1 MQRIGIIADT
11 HGLLREEVLI
21 HLADCDMIFHAGDCH
36 HLEVVERLKQIA
48 PLYVVKGN
56 NDRGQWAEALPIV
69 LKVVVAGKIFLICHI
84 KKDVPTDLTGIDFVI
99 YGHSHQYHAVQE
111 DNVYWLNPG
120 SCGPRRFGKMATMAI
135 LTLEGES
142 WQVTPITLEA

>member
-11 HGLLREEVLI
+11 HGLLREEVLM
-21 HLADCDMIFHAGDCH
+21 HLETCDMIFHAGDCNCQ
-36 HLEVVERLKQIA
+36 EVVERLKQIA

-56 NDRGQWAEALPIV
+56 NDRGQWAETLPTV
-69 LKVVVAGKIFLICHI
+69 LQVTAQGKKFLICHI
-84 KKDVPTDLTGIDFVI
+84 KKDVPKDLTGIDFVI
-99 YGHSHQYHAVQE
+99 YGHSHQYHEEQVGHA
-111 DNVYWLNPG
+111 YWLNPG

-135 LTLEGES
+135 LTLEDAS